1 MKRLFAIILLS
12 VLSCASAFA
21 YDFSA
26 VCESGQTLYYNI
38 TSDVEPYTV
47 EVTFEIDGTEWNYV
61 FYSDFL
67 TGDLVIPESVTNNDT
82 TYSVTSIGNYAFYN
96 CSLTSVSIP
105 NSITSIGHYAFYYCG
120 SITSLTIPNSV
131 SSIGEYAFFGW
142 QNISSITIPSSVTSI
157 GCFAFHGYNRHLES
171 IVVESGNSTYD
182 SRNDCNAIIETS
194 TNKLIRGCKNSF
206 IPNTISI
213 IDDFAFS
220 ACFDLDSI
228 IIPNSVESIGKN
240 AFEYCYTLSS
250 ITIPN
255 SVTTIGDSAFYS
267 CSGMTSVAIGD
278 SVVWIGQ
285 MAFLACL
292 NLEDIAVNTGNLKY
306 DSRNSCNA
314 IIETSTN
321 KLIYGCKNTVIP
333 NTVTEIECFAFYM
346 CLRLKSI
353 TIPNSVTRIGGYAF
367 FNCQDLDTIISYAI
381 EPPTIYPETF
391 KYDDLSIPLIVPCG
405 SASAYSNAEYWRYF
419 TNIQED
425 CSGVEENEIVDL
437 QIYPNPVSNILNI
450 TSSEEISSVEIVNT
464 LGQVVLQMDVNG
476 ESAVCDVENL
486 PSGVYVVKVRTI
498 RQACFGSAQQ
508 AARADVA
515 QRKFVK
521 E

>member
-12 VLSCASAFA
+12 VLFCASAFA

-38 TSDVEPYTV
+38 TSNVEPYTV
-47 EVTFEIDGTEWNYV
+47 EVTFEIDGTEWNYI

-105 NSITSIGHYAFYYCG
+105 NSVTSIGHYAFYYCG

-285 MAFLACL
+285 MAFLACH

-425 CSGVEENEIVDL
+425 CSVVEENEIADL
-437 QIYPNPVSNILNI
+437 QIYPNPVSNTLHI
-450 TSSEEISSVEIVNT
+450 TSSEEISEIEIVNMM
-464 LGQVVLQMDVNG
+464 GQVVSQMDVDG

-486 PSGVYVVKVRTI
+486 PSGVYVVKVRAL
-498 RQACFGSAQQ
+498 RQAQGATL
-508 AARADVA
+508 
-515 QRKFVK
+515 RKFVK

>member
-1 MKRLFAIILLS
+1 MKRFFAIILLS
-12 VLSCASAFA
+12 VLFCASAFA

-38 TSDVEPYTV
+38 TSNVEPYTV
-47 EVTFEIDGTEWNYV
+47 EVTFEIDGTEWNYI

-105 NSITSIGHYAFYYCG
+105 NSVTSIGHYAFYYCG

-240 AFEYCYTLSS
+240 AFKYCYTLSS

-285 MAFLACL
+285 MAFLACH

-425 CSGVEENEIVDL
+425 CSGVEENEISDL
-437 QIYPNPVSNILNI
+437 QIYPNPVGNILNI

-464 LGQVVLQMDVNG
+464 LGQVVLQMDVDG

-486 PSGVYVVKVRTI
+486 PSGVYVVKVRAL
-498 RQACFGSAQQ
+498 RQAQGATL
-508 AARADVA
+508 
-515 QRKFVK
+515 RKFVK

>member
-12 VLSCASAFA
+12 VLFCASAFA

-38 TSDVEPYTV
+38 TSNVEPYTV
-47 EVTFEIDGTEWNYV
+47 EVTFEIDGTEWNYI

-105 NSITSIGHYAFYYCG
+105 NSVTSIGHYAFYYCG

-285 MAFLACL
+285 MAFLACH

-437 QIYPNPVSNILNI
+437 QIYPNPVSNTLHI
-450 TSSEEISSVEIVNT
+450 TSSEEISEIEIVNMM
-464 LGQVVLQMDVNG
+464 GQVVLQMDVHG

-486 PSGVYVVKVRTI
+486 PSGVYVVKVRAL
-498 RQACFGSAQQ
+498 RQAQGATL
-508 AARADVA
+508 
-515 QRKFVK
+515 RKFVK

>member
-12 VLSCASAFA
+12 VLFCASAFA

-38 TSDVEPYTV
+38 TSNVEPYTV

-96 CSLTSVSIP
+96 CWELTSVSIP
-105 NSITSIGHYAFYYCG
+105 NSVTSIGHYAFYYCG

-157 GCFAFHGYNRHLES
+157 GSFAFNGYNRNLES
-171 IVVESGNSTYD
+171 IIVESGNSTYD

-228 IIPNSVESIGKN
+228 IIPNSVTRIGKN
-240 AFEYCYTLSS
+240 AFEDCYSLPS

-255 SVTTIGDSAFYS
+255 SVTTIGDSAFYG

-278 SVVWIGQ
+278 SVAWIGQ
-285 MAFLACL
+285 MAFAPCR
-292 NLEDIAVNTGNLKY
+292 NLEYIVVDAGNPKY
-306 DSRNSCNA
+306 DSRNDCNA
-314 IIETSTN
+314 IIVTSTN

-405 SASAYSNAEYWRYF
+405 SASAYSNAKYWRYF

-425 CSGVEENEIVDL
+425 CSDVEENEIVDL
-437 QIYPNPVSNILNI
+437 QIYPNPVSNTLHI
-450 TSSEEISSVEIVNT
+450 TSSEEISEIEIVNMM
-464 LGQVVLQMDVNG
+464 GQVVLQMDVNG

-486 PSGVYVVKVRTI
+486 PSGVYVVNVRSLSLSK
-498 RQACFGSAQQ
+498 G
-508 AARADVA
+508 ADI
-515 QRKFVK
+515 QRKFIK

>member
-1 MKRLFAIILLS
+1 MRLFIENAIMKTKSILLAIA
-12 VLSCASAFA
+12 VLLCSKAFA

-47 EVTFEIDGTEWNYV
+47 EVTFEIDGTEWGYV
-61 FYSDFL
+61 FYSNTL
-67 TGDLVIPESVTNNDT
+67 SGDLIIPESVTNNDI

-105 NSITSIGHYAFYYCG
+105 NSVTSIGHYAFYYCG

-220 ACFDLDSI
+220 YCPDLDSI
-228 IIPNSVESIGKN
+228 IIPNSVTSIGKN
-240 AFEYCYTLSS
+240 AFEVCYPLSS

-255 SVTTIGDSAFYS
+255 SVTTIGDSAFYN
-267 CSGMTSVAIGD
+267 CSGMTSLTIGNSVA
-278 SVVWIGQ
+278 WIGQ
-285 MAFLACL
+285 MAFSTCP
-292 NLEDIAVNTGNLKY
+292 NLEDIVVDAGNTKY
-306 DSRNSCNA
+306 DSRNDCNA
-314 IIETSTN
+314 IIETATN

-333 NTVTEIECFAFYM
+333 NTVNNIENFAFYM

-367 FNCQDLDTIISYAI
+367 FDCHDLDTIISYAI
-381 EPPTIYPETF
+381 EPPTIYQNTF
-391 KYDDLSIPLIVPCG
+391 EYDDLSIPLIVPCG
-405 SASAYSNAEYWRYF
+405 SASAYRNTRYWSDF

-425 CSGVEENEIVDL
+425 CSGVEENEIADL
-437 QIYPNPVSNILNI
+437 QIYPNPVINMLNI
-450 TSSEEISSVEIVNT
+450 TSSEEISEIEIVNMM
-464 LGQVVLQMDVNG
+464 GQVVYRTEVKGCN
-476 ESAVCDVENL
+476 AVCDVEDL
-486 PSGVYVVKVRTI
+486 KSGVYVVKI
-498 RQACFGSAQQ
+498 YGN
-508 AARADVA
+508 AASTPLS
-515 QRKFVK
+515 QRRFVK

>member
-12 VLSCASAFA
+12 VLFCASAFA

-47 EVTFEIDGTEWNYV
+47 EVTFEIDGTEWNYI

-105 NSITSIGHYAFYYCG
+105 NSVTSIGHYAFYYCG

-157 GCFAFHGYNRHLES
+157 GSFAFNGYNRNLES
-171 IVVESGNSTYD
+171 IIVESGNSTYD

-228 IIPNSVESIGKN
+228 IIPNSVTRIGKN
-240 AFEYCYTLSS
+240 AFEDCYSLPS

-285 MAFLACL
+285 MAFLACH

-425 CSGVEENEIVDL
+425 CSVVEENEIADL
-437 QIYPNPVSNILNI
+437 QIYPNPVSNTLHI
-450 TSSEEISSVEIVNT
+450 TSSEEISEIEIVNMM
-464 LGQVVLQMDVNG
+464 GQVVSQMDVDG

-486 PSGVYVVKVRTI
+486 PSGVYVVCI
-498 RQACFGSAQQ
+498 RHFDKLSE
-508 AARADVA
+508 RYV

>member
-1 MKRLFAIILLS
+1 MKTKSIFLAFVVLLCS
-12 VLSCASAFA
+12 SAFA

-38 TSDVEPYTV
+38 TSNVEPYTV

-105 NSITSIGHYAFYYCG
+105 NSVTSIGHYAFYYCG

-142 QNISSITIPSSVTSI
+142 QNISSIIIPSSVTSI

-437 QIYPNPVSNILNI
+437 QIYPNPVSNTLHI
-450 TSSEEISSVEIVNT
+450 TSSEEISEIEIVNMM
-464 LGQVVLQMDVNG
+464 GQVVLQMDVNG

-486 PSGVYVVKVRTI
+486 PSGVYVVKVRAL
-498 RQACFGSAQQ
+498 RYFGEAQQ
-508 AARADVA
+508 PQA
-515 QRKFVK
+515 QGATLRKFVK

>member
-405 SASAYSNAEYWRYF
+405 SASAYSNAEYWR
-419 TNIQED
+419 
-425 CSGVEENEIVDL
+425 
-437 QIYPNPVSNILNI
+437 
-450 TSSEEISSVEIVNT
+450 
-464 LGQVVLQMDVNG
+464 
-476 ESAVCDVENL
+476 
-486 PSGVYVVKVRTI
+486 
-498 RQACFGSAQQ
+498 
-508 AARADVA
+508 
-515 QRKFVK
+515 
-521 E
+521 